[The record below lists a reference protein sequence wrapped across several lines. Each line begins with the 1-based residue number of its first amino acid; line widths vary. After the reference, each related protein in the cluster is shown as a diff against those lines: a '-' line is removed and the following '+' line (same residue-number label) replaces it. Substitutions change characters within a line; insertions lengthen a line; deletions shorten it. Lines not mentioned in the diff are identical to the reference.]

1 MPPGEARSALDLCT
15 CRSRSRLRPGS
26 CGAEGP
32 EHKSPAVLADM
43 PLEDARHFPHNTEGT
58 EILDQVLDR
67 FRREAEDG
75 DILQDL
81 QVTHSLGGGT
91 GSGLPSS
98 SPRSPYVATLS
109 IQQLAKNVDE
119 TFCIDNQAMY
129 DIFFCALK
137 LDRSRDVFDS
147 CKLGVNTLP
156 FPPRRFTKVAT
167 APVFSALV
175 KEAEEQA
182 QTPQSKSITYFHI
195 VDRSA
200 TVFATAP
207 LLAIH
212 DCFKRTL
219 DQSGAT
225 SER

>member
-15 CRSRSRLRPGS
+15 

-98 SPRSPYVATLS
+98 SPRSPYVGTLS
-109 IQQLAKNVDE
+109 IHQLAKNVDE

-137 LDRSRDVFDS
+137 LDRSRDGEPESPLLDS

-156 FPPRRFTKVAT
+156 FPPWRFTKVAT
-167 APVFSALV
+167 APVFSA
-175 KEAEEQA
+175 
-182 QTPQSKSITYFHI
+182 
-195 VDRSA
+195 
-200 TVFATAP
+200 
-207 LLAIH
+207 
-212 DCFKRTL
+212 
-219 DQSGAT
+219 
-225 SER
+225 